1 MKFEFNEN
9 LMPFNKLPENVNG
22 TFLVTSHM
30 GTKFVFEQTSVA
42 FPLQYDVYD
51 ISGRK
56 IGYVRYRSE
65 LFTVELFEERVFCG
79 SGEELEEWP
88 DWRFVDL
95 ALLVIAA
102 GYEKLA
108 K

>member
-9 LMPFNKLPENVNG
+9 LMPFNKLPDDVSG
-22 TFLVTSHM
+22 TFVVKSHT
-30 GTKFVFEQTSVA
+30 GREFIFEQTSVA

-51 ISGRK
+51 ISGRRV
-56 IGYVRYRSE
+56 GYVRYRSE
-65 LFTVELFEERVFCG
+65 RFSVELFGESVFFG
-79 SGEELEEWP
+79 SGKELEEWP

-95 ALLVIAA
+95 ALLIIAA
-102 GYEKLA
+102 GYEKQQ